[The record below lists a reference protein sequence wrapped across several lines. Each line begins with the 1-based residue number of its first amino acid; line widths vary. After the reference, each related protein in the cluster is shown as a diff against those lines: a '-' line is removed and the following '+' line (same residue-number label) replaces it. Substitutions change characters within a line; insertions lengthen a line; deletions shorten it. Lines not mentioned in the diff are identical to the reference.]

1 MEDNVKRPF
10 YTTIFAVA
18 ITRHGA
24 KIGNFLETVALCRN
38 FCKIDEKK
46 EQQEIIQTMNILFFL
61 TPKED
66 VAHVDED
73 DTMRQVLEKMEHH
86 GYTAIPLL
94 SREGKYIGTITEG
107 DLLWFLKDR
116 NFPDLKLLEDMPIT
130 SIQRR
135 RDNEAVKIDESMED
149 LFGKV
154 MNQNFVPVVDDK
166 RVFIG
171 IVTRKDILAYLGKK
185 AAAQENG
192 ARGMDQA

>member
-1 MEDNVKRPF
+1 
-10 YTTIFAVA
+10 
-18 ITRHGA
+18 
-24 KIGNFLETVALCRN
+24 
-38 FCKIDEKK
+38 
-46 EQQEIIQTMNILFFL
+46 MNILFFL

-171 IVTRKDILAYLGKK
+171 IVKRYSGIPWKEGRRAGEWRAGHGSGIVMDRTKEFFKFVIFFTK
-185 AAAQENG
+185 QNG
-192 ARGMDQA
+192 NPL

>member
-1 MEDNVKRPF
+1 
-10 YTTIFAVA
+10 
-18 ITRHGA
+18 
-24 KIGNFLETVALCRN
+24 
-38 FCKIDEKK
+38 
-46 EQQEIIQTMNILFFL
+46 MNILFFL

-149 LFGKV
+149 LFGK
-154 MNQNFVPVVDDK
+154 DDEPEL
-166 RVFIG
+166 RSRRGRQACVIG

-192 ARGMDQA
+192 VRGMDQA